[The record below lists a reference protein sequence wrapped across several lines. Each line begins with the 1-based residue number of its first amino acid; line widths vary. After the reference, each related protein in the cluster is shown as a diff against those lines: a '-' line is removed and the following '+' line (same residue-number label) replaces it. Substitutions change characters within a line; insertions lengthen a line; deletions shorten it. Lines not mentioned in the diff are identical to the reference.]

1 MQKIREML
9 MNDLDAAFK
18 SIITANTREG
28 RIMHRPEICEIISK
42 LPAPRI
48 YVTPEYALRV
58 VRGYPRCGAR
68 KASLKMKQQDEI
80 RRRYNSLPSD
90 MRTLANLAKLLAQPA
105 ECFYITPLQIS
116 NILYELLH
124 AKKN

>member
-1 MQKIREML
+1 

-18 SIITANTREG
+18 SIITTNAREG
-28 RIMHRPEICEIISK
+28 RIMFRNEICEMISK

-58 VRGYPRCGAR
+58 VRGYSRCGA
-68 KASLKMKQQDEI
+68 KKGLLKMKQQDEL
-80 RRRYNSLPSD
+80 RRGYYSLPPT
-90 MRTLANLAKLLAQPA
+90 MRTLSNLAKVLAEPA
-105 ECFYITPLQIS
+105 EFFYVNPQRIYL
-116 NILYELLH
+116 ILFKVLH